1 MMATLCV
8 LKVSALAVVL
18 GLSCADPGAGAQARG
33 AREIWISRAAIRAL
47 PDSGPA
53 WDALLAEA
61 RRPIVVPDLSDQEDG
76 SNVRALAKALVYVRT
91 GEERYRDEV
100 VAAVRQ
106 AIGTEQG
113 GRTLALGRNLVAY
126 VIAADLVV
134 LPEAEDREFRAWLDR
149 VRRAV
154 LDGRTL
160 VSTHERRPNN
170 WGTQAG
176 ASRMAAALYLG
187 DADDFCRAARV
198 FRGWLGDR
206 DVYAGFKWGRDL
218 SWQADARKPVGINP
232 AGALRQGHSIDG
244 VLPDDQRRAGSFA
257 WPPPVTNYAYGAL
270 GGALAQAVIL
280 QRQGY
285 DAWQWQDRAL
295 LRAFAWLNDQASF
308 PSKGDDT
315 WQPHLINHVYGTHFP
330 APLPSRPGKNVG
342 FTDWTHGKGAGA
354 AAQASAEPRPDFR
367 CRFEA
372 D

>member
-1 MMATLCV
+1 
-8 LKVSALAVVL
+8 
-18 GLSCADPGAGAQARG
+18 
-33 AREIWISRAAIRAL
+33 
-47 PDSGPA
+47 
-53 WDALLAEA
+53 
-61 RRPIVVPDLSDQEDG
+61 
-76 SNVRALAKALVYVRT
+76 
-91 GEERYRDEV
+91 
-100 VAAVRQ
+100 VRQ

-113 GRTLALGRNLVAY
+113 GRTLALGRNLLAY

-160 VSTHERRPNN
+160 ISTHERRPNN

-206 DVYAGFKWGRDL
+206 EVYAGFKWGRDL
-218 SWQADARKPVGINP
+218 SWQADASKPVGINP
-232 AGALRQGHSIDG
+232 AGALREGHSIDG

-342 FTDWTHGKGAGA
+342 FTDWTHGAGA
-354 AAQASAEPRPDFR
+354 AMQASDETRPGSR
-367 CRFEA
+367 CQFEA